1 MTARQRLPNRR
12 ASESFGFEC
21 AGLKY
26 TATASWFADGRLG
39 EGIPASSVEAFKYIL
54 RQNDPER
61 LRAWL
66 ATRSAEEQTTFKN
79 MLAAK

>member
-1 MTARQRLPNRR
+1 MSLPKNWDAMSVDALWNQLNDPRR
-12 ASESFGFEC
+12 
-21 AGLKY
+21 Y
-26 TATASWFADGRLG
+26 
-39 EGIPASSVEAFKYIL
+39 GIPASSVEAFKYIL